1 MLAKFSEIQRRF
13 AHANSWPLALFSGA
27 ILYGLIYRV
36 RLINRLYQEEA
47 AAYAGISTINL
58 LQLLMQEILSA
69 LLLLAIAGMVWLIF
83 RNNRF
88 APTKRLLKWP
98 GIIALHLLIIL
109 VGVIYTFHINLV
121 FTYRSGLTLDMIQAT
136 FAAGATKAMADEG
149 NIADVLFAGLFLVL
163 YWVNLFS
170 ARHIARIRNFAIL
183 SLIIS
188 VCLLSIFL
196 KPLPPDKVGEAVKIN
211 PILYTLKDIGKTI
224 RGMGSAELVA
234 MPAVNQMNSVAF
246 VDPEFT
252 TLKPVPQ
259 ALGSALKPKPWNIVF
274 MVLESTGAEYP
285 FDTKYGNQMPMPFLK
300 QLAEKSLHL
309 QNHFTGSNTTPR
321 SLFSIFTGLYADPRV
336 QMFIT
341 RKDVHIPSIRQF
353 LGSDYNSFFVYNGS
367 LDWFYPQGFF
377 RNSGM
382 TLYGMENFPVTQWQP
397 GPGNGRNESQL
408 FDFFIQELDKCKQPC
423 LATYHSY
430 AAHWPYYDYGSA
442 YDVFGSPAQKVHEW
456 VRRYY
461 NNLRLLDTLIE
472 RLVTHLKKTDRLDN
486 TILVFVGDHGQ
497 AFGKHAD
504 NWIHSRASYLEN
516 YHVPLVI
523 YQPKLFPAQK
533 IQRRTQH
540 IDILPTLLETLGVPY
555 NARLIQGESLYKKQP
570 GRKYDFLYGNE
581 QTISS
586 ISRDDI
592 MLQVSLK
599 YNQCWVYDLNRDPG
613 QIKRLGCDNHTKQKQ
628 ALLVFQQYQS
638 QMLERYNESY
648 VKQQGFNNEKHAFLR

>member
-1 MLAKFSEIQRRF
+1 MLAKISEFQRRF
-13 AHANSWPLALFSGA
+13 AHANSWPLALFSAA
-27 ILYGLIYRV
+27 ILYGLVYRL

-47 AAYAGISTINL
+47 AAYAGIPTVNL
-58 LQLLMQEILSA
+58 LQLLTQEILSA

-83 RNNRF
+83 RTNRL
-88 APTKRLLKWP
+88 APTKRILKWP
-98 GIIALHLLIIL
+98 GIILLHALIIL

-149 NIADVLFAGLFLVL
+149 NIADVFFAGLFLL
-163 YWVNLFS
+163 IYWVNLFS
-170 ARHIARIRNFAIL
+170 PKRFARIRNIGIL
-183 SLIIS
+183 LVVIL
-188 VCLLSIFL
+188 VCLLAIFL
-196 KPLPPDKVGEAVKIN
+196 KPLPMDKVGEAAKSN
-211 PILYTLKDIGKTI
+211 PILYTLNDIGKTI

-252 TLKPVPQ
+252 TTRPAERV
-259 ALGSALKPKPWNIVF
+259 LGSPLKQKPWNLVF
-274 MVLESTGAEYP
+274 IVLESTGAEYP

-300 QLAEKSLHL
+300 QLSDKSLHL
-309 QNHFTGSNTTPR
+309 LNHFTGSNTTPR

-341 RKDVHIPSIRQF
+341 RPDVRIPSIRQF
-353 LGSDYNSFFVYNGS
+353 LGPDYSSFFVYNGS
-367 LDWFYPQGFF
+367 LDWYFPQGFL
-377 RNSGM
+377 RNAGM
-382 TLYGMENFPVTQWQP
+382 TLYGVENFPVKQWQP

-408 FDFFIQELDKCKQPC
+408 FDFFIEELDRCKQPC

-442 YDVFGSPAQKVHEW
+442 YDVFTSPAQKVHEW

-461 NNLRLLDTLIE
+461 NNLRLMDTLIE
-472 RLVTHLKKTDRLDN
+472 RLVQHLKKTDRLDN
-486 TILVFVGDHGQ
+486 TVLVFVGDHGQ

-516 YHVPLVI
+516 YQVPLVI
-523 YQPKLFPAQK
+523 YQPRLFPAQK
-533 IQRRTQH
+533 IHRRTQH
-540 IDILPTLLETLGVPY
+540 IDILPTLLETMGLPY
-555 NARLIQGESLYKKQP
+555 NPRLIQGESIYKKQP

-599 YNQCWVYDLNRDPG
+599 YNQCWVFDLNRDPG
-613 QIKRLGCDNHTKQKQ
+613 QMKKLGCENYNKQKQ
-628 ALLVFQQYQS
+628 ALLVYQKYQS
-638 QMLERYNESY
+638 QLLERYNDSY
-648 VKQQGFNNEKHAFLR
+648 AKQQSFSNERHAFLR